1 VASVHVHNQPM
12 SRILERR
19 TAAAAF
25 WFSIVAL
32 AAPAAAETL
41 AELAGHTHIHGIAV
55 NRAGSAKLL
64 IATHHGLYAV
74 DQAGNTT
81 LVSAVQD
88 YMGFSPDPAD
98 PLAYYASGHP
108 AGGGNLGLLA
118 TRDGGA
124 SWTQISPGLNGPVDY
139 HAMDVSPADPKTIY
153 GAYDGLQ
160 VSSDGGR
167 NWTMAGPLPE
177 GLIAIAASAL
187 EADRIFAA
195 TQTGL
200 FVSADGGA
208 SWAPLQFAGEA
219 VSVIET
225 GEGGALFAFVL
236 GRGFVSANERAP
248 GEWTVL
254 SKDFGD
260 AIPLHLAVDPKDG
273 KKLYAATH
281 TNTVTNT
288 VMVSEDGGASWKAFS
303 VP

>member
-1 VASVHVHNQPM
+1 MKAISVF
-12 SRILERR
+12 
-19 TAAAAF
+19 AAALAG
-25 WFSIVAL
+25 L
-32 AAPAAAETL
+32 AAMTPAAAETL

-64 IATHHGLYAV
+64 IATHHGLFAV
-74 DQAGNTT
+74 DEAGTAT
-81 LVSAVQD
+81 LVSPVQD

-98 PLAYYASGHP
+98 PLTYYASGHP
-108 AGGGNLGLLA
+108 PGGGNLGFLA
-118 TRDGGA
+118 TKDGGA

-160 VSSDGGR
+160 VSRDGGR
-167 NWTMAGPLPE
+167 NWTIAGSLPE

-187 EADRIFAA
+187 EPDRIFAA

-200 FVSADGGA
+200 LVSADGGA
-208 SWAPLQFAGEA
+208 SWAPLQFPGEP

-225 GEGGALFAFVL
+225 GTDGALFAFVV

-254 SKDFGD
+254 SKDFGE

-273 KKLYAATH
+273 KTLYAATH
-281 TNTVTNT
+281 TNAVLT
-288 VMVSEDGGASWKAFS
+288 SQDGGARWREFGTK
-303 VP
+303 